1 MCGGGGAQAAKS
13 GGAQEEA
20 WAAAPDRGLRLRMK
34 DIRPAL
40 RERWL
45 QLFWPDDGRWWPGQ
59 VLDVRPRERRISLL
73 YKTGAGLKGGV
84 YRNHS
89 RSW

>member
-1 MCGGGGAQAAKS
+1 MHRQGLRRVLQAKA
-13 GGAQEEA
+13 GPAGEEA
-20 WAAAPDRGLRLRMK
+20 WADAPDRGLRLRMG

-59 VLDVRPRERRISLL
+59 VLDVRPKERRIGLL
-73 YKTGAGLKGGV
+73 YKTGGLC
-84 YRNHS
+84 
-89 RSW
+89 